1 MLDAHTWPDHLHAI
15 DIMYADEYIENDRNK
30 SFQKSSSLKEMYMDD
45 WMDMLADKGHKQG
58 VQVQWV
64 FFLRL

>member
-1 MLDAHTWPDHLHAI
+1 MLMNNI
-15 DIMYADEYIENDRNK
+15 FNIENDRNK

-58 VQVQWV
+58 VQVQWA
-64 FFLRL
+64 FFSTAII